1 MKAHIVIGKNFGDEG
16 KGLAT
21 DYFAVE
27 AVKKNT
33 SCITV
38 RFNGGA
44 QAGHTVDTVSGRFVF
59 HELSSASFRRVDTYW
74 AKDFLPDL
82 YKLEEELNAFKGLT
96 GFAPKI
102 YAHPYCR
109 VVTIDDV
116 LTNMTAETARGKERH
131 GSCGMGIYE
140 AVVRSEKHPL
150 YLKDVKGMTVETLY
164 KTLKE
169 LRENYYPLRFEELG
183 NSFKDEFRKPY
194 KNAEKHKYKS
204 EKQTDNYLSADEVV
218 NSVSEYLELL
228 INDNVLK
235 NTAEGICRGAEF
247 IELKEHSF
255 LSEFDEVIFEG
266 AQGLLLDTDNTEFAP
281 HISASHTGAKA
292 AVDICSEEGI
302 KDIEI
307 VYVTRTYVTRHGAG
321 VLPCEEEWPKYNLK
335 IKDATNIENPWQGMI
350 RYAPHE
356 SVERFIQAV
365 KEDIK
370 TFEDGLNPDILTENS
385 LFITH
390 LNETDK
396 RIRFADDTDGNIDS
410 FMRYPLIS
418 GLFNNF
424 YLSETPFSEDL
435 RKISI

>member
-21 DYFAVE
+21 DYFAAE
-27 AVKKNT
+27 AVKKNA
-33 SCITV
+33 SCIAV

-74 AKDFLPDL
+74 AQEFLPDL
-82 YKLEEELNAFKGLT
+82 FKLEEELNAFKGLT

-109 VVTIDDV
+109 IVTIDDV
-116 LTNMTAETARGKERH
+116 LTNMAAETARGKERH

-140 AVVRSEKHPL
+140 AVVRSESHPL
-150 YLKDVKGMTVETLY
+150 YIKDVKGMTAESLY

-169 LRENYYPLRFEELG
+169 LREEYYPVRLKELLG
-183 NSFKDEFRKPY
+183 AIKEPEYCINHSKDFDEFL
-194 KNAEKHKYKS
+194 
-204 EKQTDNYLSADEVV
+204 D
-218 NSVSEYLELL
+218 LL
-228 INDNVLK
+228 NEDNVLR
-235 NTAEGICRGAEF
+235 NAAEGICRGAEF
-247 IELKEHSF
+247 TELKEHSF
-255 LSEFDEVIFEG
+255 ISEFDEVIFEG

-307 VYVTRTYVTRHGAG
+307 AYVTRTYVTRHGAG
-321 VLPCEEEWPKYNLK
+321 VLPFEEEWPKYNLK
-335 IKDATNIENPWQGMI
+335 IDDATNIENPWQGKI

-356 SVERFIQAV
+356 SPERFIQSV
-365 KEDIK
+365 TSDINS
-370 TFEDGLNPDILTENS
+370 FEGSLNTDILTENS

-396 RIRFADDTDGNIDS
+396 RILFADDTDGNIDS

>member
-21 DYFAVE
+21 DYFATE
-27 AVKKNT
+27 ALKKNV
-33 SCITV
+33 SCIAV

-82 YKLEEELNAFKGLT
+82 YKLEEELNEFKGLT

-109 VVTIDDV
+109 IVMIDDV
-116 LTNMTAETARGKERH
+116 LTNMAAETARGKERH

-140 AVVRSEKHPL
+140 AVVRSESHPL
-150 YLKDVKGMTVETLY
+150 YLKDVKGMTAEKLY
-164 KTLKE
+164 GFIKE
-169 LRENYYPLRFEELG
+169 LREEYYPVRLKELLG
-183 NSFKDEFRKPY
+183 AIKEPEYCINHSKDFDEFL
-194 KNAEKHKYKS
+194 
-204 EKQTDNYLSADEVV
+204 D
-218 NSVSEYLELL
+218 LL
-228 INDNVLK
+228 KEDNVLR
-235 NTAEGICRGAEF
+235 NAAEGICRGAEF

-255 LSEFDEVIFEG
+255 ISEFDEVIFEG

-292 AVDICSEEGI
+292 AVDICQETCI
-302 KDIEI
+302 KGIEI

-321 VLPCEEEWPKYNLK
+321 VLPCEEEWPEYNLNLS
-335 IKDATNIENPWQGMI
+335 DATNIENHWQGMI

-356 SVERFIQAV
+356 SFEKFLEAIIKDLKLIERELSI
-365 KEDIK
+365 DINLINK
-370 TFEDGLNPDILTENS
+370 SVFV
-385 LFITH
+385 TH
-390 LNETDK
+390 LNETNN
-396 RIRFADDTDGNIDS
+396 IIIFADGNDKNV
-410 FMRYPLIS
+410 IS
-418 GLFNNF
+418 LLNNEIMNSVF
-424 YLSETPFSEDL
+424 DKAYLSSSPYSNECFCLTDF
-435 RKISI
+435 

>member
-27 AVKKNT
+27 AVKKNA
-33 SCITV
+33 SCIAV

-82 YKLEEELNAFKGLT
+82 FKLEEELNAFKGLT

-109 VVTIDDV
+109 IVTIDDV
-116 LTNMTAETARGKERH
+116 LTNMAAETARGKDRH

-140 AVVRSEKHPL
+140 AVVRSESHPL
-150 YLKDVKGMTVETLY
+150 YIKDVKGMTAESLY

-169 LRENYYPLRFEELG
+169 LREEYYPVRLKELLG
-183 NSFKDEFRKPY
+183 AIKEPEYCINHSNDFDEFL
-194 KNAEKHKYKS
+194 
-204 EKQTDNYLSADEVV
+204 D
-218 NSVSEYLELL
+218 LL
-228 INDNVLK
+228 NEDNVLR
-235 NTAEGICRGAEF
+235 NAAEGICRGAEF

-292 AVDICSEEGI
+292 AVDICSDEGI

-307 VYVTRTYVTRHGAG
+307 AYVTRTYVTRHGAG
-321 VLPCEEEWPKYNLK
+321 VLPFEEEWPKYNLK
-335 IKDATNIENPWQGMI
+335 IDDATNIENPWQGKI

-356 SVERFIQAV
+356 SPERFIQSV
-365 KEDIK
+365 TSDINS
-370 TFEDGLNPDILTENS
+370 FEGSLNTDILTENS

-396 RIRFADDTDGNIDS
+396 RILFADDTDGNIDS

>member
-27 AVKKNT
+27 AVKKT
-33 SCITV
+33 ASCIAV

-59 HELSSASFRRVDTYW
+59 HELSSASFRKVDTYW

-82 YKLEEELNAFKGLT
+82 FKLEEELNAFKGLT

-109 VVTIDDV
+109 IVTIDDV

-140 AVVRSEKHPL
+140 AVVRSESHPL
-150 YLKDVKGMTVETLY
+150 YLKDVKGMTAENLY

-169 LRENYYPLRFEELG
+169 LREEYYPVRL
-183 NSFKDEFRKPY
+183 K
-194 KNAEKHKYKS
+194 
-204 EKQTDNYLSADEVV
+204 
-218 NSVSEYLELL
+218 ELL
-228 INDNVLK
+228 GAIKEPEYCINHSKDFNEFLDLLKEDNVLR
-235 NTAEGICRGAEF
+235 NAAEGICRGAEF
-247 IELKEHSF
+247 IGLKEHSF
-255 LSEFDEVIFEG
+255 ISEFDEVIFEG

-292 AVDICSEEGI
+292 AVDICQETGI

-307 VYVTRTYVTRHGAG
+307 AYVTRTYVTRHGAG

-335 IKDATNIENPWQGMI
+335 INDATNIKNPWQGMI

-356 SVERFIQAV
+356 SLERFIQSV
-365 KEDIK
+365 TSDINS
-370 TFEDGLNPDILTENS
+370 FEGSLNPDISAEKS

-390 LNETDK
+390 LNETNNK
-396 RIRFADDTDGNIDS
+396 IIFADGNDKNV
-410 FMRYPLIS
+410 IS
-418 GLFNNF
+418 LLNNEIMNSVF
-424 YLSETPFSEDL
+424 DKAYLSSSPYSDEGFCLTNF
-435 RKISI
+435 

>member
-27 AVKKNT
+27 AFKKNA
-33 SCITV
+33 SCIAV

-82 YKLEEELNAFKGLT
+82 FKLEEELNAFKGLT

-109 VVTIDDV
+109 IVTIDDV
-116 LTNMTAETARGKERH
+116 LTNMAAETARGKERH

-140 AVVRSEKHPL
+140 AVVRSESHPL
-150 YLKDVKGMTVETLY
+150 YIKDVKGMTAESLY

-169 LRENYYPLRFEELG
+169 LREEYYPVRLKELLVAIKEPEYCI
-183 NSFKDEFRKPY
+183 NHSKDFDEFL
-194 KNAEKHKYKS
+194 
-204 EKQTDNYLSADEVV
+204 D
-218 NSVSEYLELL
+218 LL
-228 INDNVLK
+228 NEDNVLR
-235 NTAEGICRGAEF
+235 NAAEGICRGAEF
-247 IELKEHSF
+247 TELKEHSF
-255 LSEFDEVIFEG
+255 ISEFDEVIFEG

-335 IKDATNIENPWQGMI
+335 IDDATNIENPWQGKI

-356 SVERFIQAV
+356 SPERFIRSV
-365 KEDIK
+365 TSDINS
-370 TFEDGLNPDILTENS
+370 FEGSLNPDTLTENS

-396 RIRFADDTDGNIDS
+396 RILFADDTDGNIDS

>member
-27 AVKKNT
+27 AVKKNA
-33 SCITV
+33 SCIAV

-44 QAGHTVDTVSGRFVF
+44 QAGHTVDTPCGRFVF

-82 YKLEEELNAFKGLT
+82 YKLEEELNEFKGLT

-109 VVTIDDV
+109 IVTIDDV
-116 LTNMTAETARGKERH
+116 LTNMAAETARGKDRH

-140 AVVRSEKHPL
+140 AVVRSESHPL
-150 YLKDVKGMTVETLY
+150 YIKDVKGMTAESLY

-169 LRENYYPLRFEELG
+169 LREEYYPVRLKELLG
-183 NSFKDEFRKPY
+183 AIKEPEYCINHSKDFDEFL
-194 KNAEKHKYKS
+194 
-204 EKQTDNYLSADEVV
+204 D
-218 NSVSEYLELL
+218 LL
-228 INDNVLK
+228 NEDNVLR
-235 NTAEGICRGAEF
+235 NAAEGICRGAEF
-247 IELKEHSF
+247 TELKEHSF
-255 LSEFDEVIFEG
+255 ISEFDEVIFEG

-307 VYVTRTYVTRHGAG
+307 AYVTRTYVTRHGAG
-321 VLPCEEEWPKYNLK
+321 VLPFEEEWPKYNLK
-335 IKDATNIENPWQGMI
+335 IDDATNIENPWQGKI

-356 SVERFIQAV
+356 SPERFIQSV
-365 KEDIK
+365 TSDINS
-370 TFEDGLNPDILTENS
+370 FEGSLNTDILTENS

-396 RIRFADDTDGNIDS
+396 RILFADDTDGNIDS

>member
-27 AVKKNT
+27 VVKKNA
-33 SCITV
+33 SCIAV

-82 YKLEEELNAFKGLT
+82 FKLEEELNAFKGLT

-109 VVTIDDV
+109 IVTIDDV
-116 LTNMTAETARGKERH
+116 LTNMAAETARGKERH

-140 AVVRSEKHPL
+140 AVVRSESHPL
-150 YLKDVKGMTVETLY
+150 YIKDVKGMTAESLY

-169 LRENYYPLRFEELG
+169 LREEYYPVRLKELLG
-183 NSFKDEFRKPY
+183 AIKEPEYCINHSKDFDEFL
-194 KNAEKHKYKS
+194 
-204 EKQTDNYLSADEVV
+204 D
-218 NSVSEYLELL
+218 LL
-228 INDNVLK
+228 NEDNVLR
-235 NTAEGICRGAEF
+235 NAAEGICRGAEF
-247 IELKEHSF
+247 TELKEHSF
-255 LSEFDEVIFEG
+255 ISEFDEVIFEG

-307 VYVTRTYVTRHGAG
+307 AYVTRTYVTRHGAG
-321 VLPCEEEWPKYNLK
+321 VLPCEDEWPKYNLK
-335 IKDATNIENPWQGMI
+335 IDDATNIENPWQGKI

-356 SVERFIQAV
+356 SPERFIQSV
-365 KEDIK
+365 TSDINS
-370 TFEDGLNPDILTENS
+370 FEGSLNTDILTENS

-396 RIRFADDTDGNIDS
+396 RILFADDTDGNIDS

>member
-27 AVKKNT
+27 AVKKNA
-33 SCITV
+33 SCIAV

-82 YKLEEELNAFKGLT
+82 YKLEEELNEFKGLT

-102 YAHPYCR
+102 IAHPYCR
-109 VVTIDDV
+109 IVTIDDV
-116 LTNMTAETARGKERH
+116 LTNMAAETARGKERH

-140 AVVRSEKHPL
+140 AVVRSENNPL
-150 YLKDVKGMTVETLY
+150 YLKDVKGMTAEKLY
-164 KTLKE
+164 GFIKE
-169 LRENYYPLRFEELG
+169 LREEYYPVRLKELLG
-183 NSFKDEFRKPY
+183 AIKEPEYCINHSKDFDEFLDLLKEDNILR
-194 KNAEKHKYKS
+194 NA
-204 EKQTDNYLSADEVV
+204 
-218 NSVSEYLELL
+218 
-228 INDNVLK
+228 
-235 NTAEGICRGAEF
+235 AEGICRGAELV
-247 IELKEHSF
+247 ELKDHDF
-255 LSEFDEVIFEG
+255 LAEFDEVIFEG

-292 AVDICSEEGI
+292 AVDICLEEGI
-302 KDIEI
+302 KGIEI

-335 IKDATNIENPWQGMI
+335 INDATNIENPWQGMI

-370 TFEDGLNPDILTENS
+370 TFEDGLNPDISAEKS

-390 LNETDK
+390 LNETNDK
-396 RIRFADDTDGNIDS
+396 IIFADGNDKNV
-410 FMRYPLIS
+410 IS
-418 GLFNNF
+418 LLNNEIMNSVF
-424 YLSETPFSEDL
+424 DKAYLSSSPYSDEGFCLTDF
-435 RKISI
+435 

>member
-21 DYFAVE
+21 DYFATE
-27 AVKKNT
+27 ALKKNA
-33 SCITV
+33 SCIAV

-82 YKLEEELNAFKGLT
+82 YKLEEELNEFKGLT

-109 VVTIDDV
+109 IVTIDDV
-116 LTNMTAETARGKERH
+116 LTNMAAETARGKERH

-140 AVVRSEKHPL
+140 AVVRSENNPL
-150 YLKDVKGMTVETLY
+150 YLKDVKGMTAEKLY
-164 KTLKE
+164 GFIKE
-169 LRENYYPLRFEELG
+169 LREEYYPVRLKELLG
-183 NSFKDEFRKPY
+183 AIKEPEYCINHSKDFDEFL
-194 KNAEKHKYKS
+194 
-204 EKQTDNYLSADEVV
+204 D
-218 NSVSEYLELL
+218 LL
-228 INDNVLK
+228 KEDNVLR

-266 AQGLLLDTDNTEFAP
+266 AQGLLLDTNNTEFAP

>member
-27 AVKKNT
+27 AVKKNA
-33 SCITV
+33 SCIAV

-59 HELSSASFRRVDTYW
+59 HELSSASFRRADTYW

-82 YKLEEELNAFKGLT
+82 YKLEEELNEFKGLT

-102 YAHPYCR
+102 YAHPYCHI
-109 VVTIDDV
+109 VTIDDV
-116 LTNMTAETARGKERH
+116 LTNMAAETARGKERH

-140 AVVRSEKHPL
+140 AVVRSEEHPL
-150 YLKDVKGMTVETLY
+150 YLKDVKGMSAEQLY
-164 KTLKE
+164 FILKE
-169 LRENYYPLRFEELG
+169 LRENYYPIRLEELLTAIKEPEYCI
-183 NSFKDEFRKPY
+183 NHSKDFDEFL
-194 KNAEKHKYKS
+194 
-204 EKQTDNYLSADEVV
+204 D
-218 NSVSEYLELL
+218 LL
-228 INDNVLK
+228 KEDNVLR
-235 NTAEGICRGAEF
+235 NATEGICRGAEF

-255 LSEFDEVIFEG
+255 ISEFDEVIFEG

-292 AVDICSEEGI
+292 AVDICQETGI

-335 IKDATNIENPWQGMI
+335 INDATNIKNPWQGMI

-356 SVERFIQAV
+356 SVDRFIQAV

-370 TFEDGLNPDILTENS
+370 TFEDGLNPNISAEKS

>member
-27 AVKKNT
+27 AVKKNA
-33 SCITV
+33 SCIAV

-82 YKLEEELNAFKGLT
+82 FKLEEELNAFKGLT

-109 VVTIDDV
+109 IVTIDDV
-116 LTNMTAETARGKERH
+116 LTNMAAETARGKERH

-140 AVVRSEKHPL
+140 AVVRSESHPL
-150 YLKDVKGMTVETLY
+150 YIKDVKGMTAESLY

-169 LRENYYPLRFEELG
+169 LREEYYPVRLKELLG
-183 NSFKDEFRKPY
+183 AIKEPEYCINHSKDFDEFL
-194 KNAEKHKYKS
+194 
-204 EKQTDNYLSADEVV
+204 D
-218 NSVSEYLELL
+218 LL
-228 INDNVLK
+228 NEDNVLR
-235 NTAEGICRGAEF
+235 NAAEGICRGAEF
-247 IELKEHSF
+247 TELKEHSF
-255 LSEFDEVIFEG
+255 ISEFDEVIFEG

-307 VYVTRTYVTRHGAG
+307 AYVTRTYVTRHGAG
-321 VLPCEEEWPKYNLK
+321 VLPFEEEWPKYNLK
-335 IKDATNIENPWQGMI
+335 IDDATNIENPWQGKI

-356 SVERFIQAV
+356 SPERFIQSV
-365 KEDIK
+365 TSDINS
-370 TFEDGLNPDILTENS
+370 FEGSLNTDILTENS

-396 RIRFADDTDGNIDS
+396 RILFADDTDGNIDS

>member
-27 AVKKNT
+27 AVKKNA
-33 SCITV
+33 SCIAV

-82 YKLEEELNAFKGLT
+82 YKLEEELNEFKGLT

-109 VVTIDDV
+109 IVTIDDV
-116 LTNMTAETARGKERH
+116 LTNMAAETARDKARH

-140 AVVRSEKHPL
+140 AVVRSENNPL
-150 YLKDVKGMTVETLY
+150 YLKDVKGMTAESLY

-169 LRENYYPLRFEELG
+169 LREEYYPVRLKELLG
-183 NSFKDEFRKPY
+183 AIKEPDYCINHSKDFDEFL
-194 KNAEKHKYKS
+194 
-204 EKQTDNYLSADEVV
+204 D
-218 NSVSEYLELL
+218 LL
-228 INDNVLK
+228 NEDNVLR
-235 NTAEGICRGAEF
+235 NAAEGICRGAEF

-255 LSEFDEVIFEG
+255 ISEFDEVIFEG

-292 AVDICSEEGI
+292 AVDICQETGI

-335 IKDATNIENPWQGMI
+335 INDATNIENPWQGMI

-424 YLSETPFSEDL
+424 YLSETPFSDDL

>member
-21 DYFAVE
+21 DCFARLAKE
-27 AVKKNT
+27 NNQSALA
-33 SCITV
+33 V

-82 YKLEEELNAFKGLT
+82 YKLEEELNEFKGLT

-109 VVTIDDV
+109 IVTIDDV
-116 LTNMTAETARGKERH
+116 LTNMAAETARGKERH

-140 AVVRSEKHPL
+140 AVVRSESHPL
-150 YLKDVKGMTVETLY
+150 YIKDVKGMTAEKLY
-164 KTLKE
+164 GFIKE
-169 LRENYYPLRFEELG
+169 LREEYYPVRLKELLG
-183 NSFKDEFRKPY
+183 AIKEPEHCINYSKDFDEFL
-194 KNAEKHKYKS
+194 
-204 EKQTDNYLSADEVV
+204 D
-218 NSVSEYLELL
+218 LL
-228 INDNVLK
+228 KEDNVLR
-235 NTAEGICRGAEF
+235 NAAEGICRGAEF

-255 LSEFDEVIFEG
+255 ISEFDEVIFEG

-292 AVDICSEEGI
+292 AVDICMEIGI

-307 VYVTRTYVTRHGAG
+307 CYISRTYVTRHGAG
-321 VLPCEEEWPKYNLK
+321 VLPKEEEWSKYNLNLS
-335 IKDATNIENPWQGMI
+335 DATNIENPWQGII

-356 SVERFIQAV
+356 SLDRFLEAV
-365 KEDIK
+365 IK
-370 TFEDGLNPDILTENS
+370 DLNSIDKGLISDDVSIKKS
-385 LFITH
+385 LFLTH
-390 LNETDK
+390 LNETDNK
-396 RIRFADDTDGNIDS
+396 ILFSDNTELDIDS
-410 FMRYPLIS
+410 FMRKSEIS
-418 GLFNNF
+418 KTFDNY
-424 YLSETPFSEDL
+424 YLSASPFSEKVL
-435 RKISI
+435 PEYKK

>member
-27 AVKKNT
+27 AVKKNA
-33 SCITV
+33 SCIAV

-74 AKDFLPDL
+74 AKDFLPDI
-82 YKLEEELNAFKGLT
+82 YKLEEELNEFKGLT
-96 GFAPKI
+96 GFVPKI

-116 LTNMTAETARGKERH
+116 LTNMAAETARGKDRH

-140 AVVRSEKHPL
+140 AVVRSENNPL
-150 YLKDVKGMTVETLY
+150 YLIDVKGMTAESLY

-169 LRENYYPLRFEELG
+169 LRENYYPIRLEELLTAIKEPG
-183 NSFKDEFRKPY
+183 YCINHSKDFDEFL
-194 KNAEKHKYKS
+194 
-204 EKQTDNYLSADEVV
+204 D
-218 NSVSEYLELL
+218 LL
-228 INDNVLK
+228 NEDNVLR
-235 NTAEGICRGAEF
+235 NAAEGICRGAEF

-255 LSEFDEVIFEG
+255 ISEFDEVIFEG
-266 AQGLLLDTDNTEFAP
+266 AQGLLLDTNNTEFAP

-292 AVDICSEEGI
+292 AVDICEETGI

-335 IKDATNIENPWQGMI
+335 INDATNIENPWQGMI

-390 LNETDK
+390 LNETNN
-396 RIRFADDTDGNIDS
+396 IIIFADRNDKNA
-410 FMRYPLIS
+410 IS
-418 GLFNNF
+418 LLNNEIMNSVF
-424 YLSETPFSEDL
+424 DKAYLSSSPYSDECFCLPDF
-435 RKISI
+435 

>member
-21 DYFAVE
+21 DYFATE
-27 AVKKNT
+27 ALKKNA
-33 SCITV
+33 SCIAV

-82 YKLEEELNAFKGLT
+82 YKLEEELNEFKGLT

-109 VVTIDDV
+109 IVTIDDV
-116 LTNMTAETARGKERH
+116 LTNMAAETARGKERH

-140 AVVRSEKHPL
+140 AVVRSESHPL
-150 YLKDVKGMTVETLY
+150 YLKDVKGMTAEKLY
-164 KTLKE
+164 GFIKE
-169 LRENYYPLRFEELG
+169 LREEYYPVRLKELLGAIKEPEYCNNHSKDFEEFLDLL
-183 NSFKDEFRKPY
+183 KEDYVLR
-194 KNAEKHKYKS
+194 NA
-204 EKQTDNYLSADEVV
+204 
-218 NSVSEYLELL
+218 
-228 INDNVLK
+228 
-235 NTAEGICRGAEF
+235 AEGICRGAEF

-255 LSEFDEVIFEG
+255 ISEFDEVIFEG

-292 AVDICSEEGI
+292 AVDICQETCI

-307 VYVTRTYVTRHGAG
+307 AYVTRTYVTRHGAG
-321 VLPCEEEWPKYNLK
+321 VLPCEEEWPEYNLNLS
-335 IKDATNIENPWQGMI
+335 DATNIENHWQGMI

-356 SVERFIQAV
+356 SLERFIQSV
-365 KEDIK
+365 TSDIN
-370 TFEDGLNPDILTENS
+370 TFEGSLNPDISAEKS

-390 LNETDK
+390 LNETDN
-396 RIRFADDTDGNIDS
+396 IIIFADGIYKNV
-410 FMRYPLIS
+410 IS
-418 GLFNNF
+418 LLNNEKMNSVF
-424 YLSETPFSEDL
+424 DKAYLSSSPYSDECFFLPDF
-435 RKISI
+435 

>member
-21 DYFAVE
+21 DYFATE
-27 AVKKNT
+27 ALKKNAY
-33 SCITV
+33 CIAV

-59 HELSSASFRRVDTYW
+59 HEFSSASFRRVDTYW

-82 YKLEEELNAFKGLT
+82 YKLEEELNEFKGLT

-109 VVTIDDV
+109 IVTIDDV
-116 LTNMTAETARGKERH
+116 LTNMAAETARDKARH

-140 AVVRSEKHPL
+140 AVVRSENNPL
-150 YLKDVKGMTVETLY
+150 YLKDVKGMSAEQLY
-164 KTLKE
+164 FILKE
-169 LRENYYPLRFEELG
+169 LRENYYPVRLKELLG
-183 NSFKDEFRKPY
+183 AIKEPEYCINHSKDFDEFL
-194 KNAEKHKYKS
+194 
-204 EKQTDNYLSADEVV
+204 D
-218 NSVSEYLELL
+218 LL
-228 INDNVLK
+228 KEDNVLR
-235 NTAEGICRGAEF
+235 NAAEGICRGAEF

-255 LSEFDEVIFEG
+255 LSELDEVIFEG

-281 HISASHTGAKA
+281 HISASHTGSKT
-292 AVDICSEEGI
+292 AVDICQETGI

-335 IKDATNIENPWQGMI
+335 INDATNIENPWQGKI

-370 TFEDGLNPDILTENS
+370 TFEDGLNPDISAEKS

>member
-21 DYFAVE
+21 DYFATE
-27 AVKKNT
+27 AIKKNA
-33 SCITV
+33 SCIAV

-82 YKLEEELNAFKGLT
+82 YKLEEELNEFKGLT

-109 VVTIDDV
+109 IVTIDDV
-116 LTNMTAETARGKERH
+116 LTNMAAETARGKERH

-140 AVVRSEKHPL
+140 AVVRSEEHPL
-150 YLKDVKGMTVETLY
+150 YLKDVKGMSAEQLY
-164 KTLKE
+164 FILKE
-169 LRENYYPLRFEELG
+169 LRENYYPIRLEELLTAIKEPEYCI
-183 NSFKDEFRKPY
+183 NHSKDFDEFL
-194 KNAEKHKYKS
+194 
-204 EKQTDNYLSADEVV
+204 D
-218 NSVSEYLELL
+218 LL
-228 INDNVLK
+228 KEDNVLR
-235 NTAEGICRGAEF
+235 NAAEGICRGAEF

-255 LSEFDEVIFEG
+255 ISEFDEVIFEG

-292 AVDICSEEGI
+292 AVDICQETGI

-335 IKDATNIENPWQGMI
+335 INDATNIKNPWQGMI

-356 SVERFIQAV
+356 SVDRFIQAV

-370 TFEDGLNPDILTENS
+370 TFEDGLNPNISAEKS